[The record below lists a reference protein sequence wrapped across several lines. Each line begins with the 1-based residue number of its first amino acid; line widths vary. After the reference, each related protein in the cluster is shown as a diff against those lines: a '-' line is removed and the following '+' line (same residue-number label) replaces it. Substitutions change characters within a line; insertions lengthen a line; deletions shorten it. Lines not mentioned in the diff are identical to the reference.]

1 MYKNHEFIQILRE
14 LIDDDDEA
22 IKYLT
27 ELLRK
32 RGKKELF
39 YDLSDISYVLNK
51 IENHKFKVNVKD
63 VSKFVYAIKLCY
75 TIIMNQLY
83 LIDKLEYTT
92 SKAAKKEIGYL
103 TRFIGGR
110 ILKSNLLNRFKD
122 KDGELI
128 STIDLSDLLSD
139 KIKKYVS
146 KENNDKENND
156 KDKIDDIEKSMILIQ
171 LLSITSYDKKKD
183 IYFYNAKN
191 ITSELYFDPALFFVN
206 CLNLTYT
213 ATFFE
218 NEKYKE
224 FSVNKIEGSKKKFLV
239 QYSSNTNIVNYLETV
254 ARTVICNFQ
263 LYDFYIDF
271 LDLEYLPAKEKELRL
286 SEMYIKTKS
295 WLNKLDNDLEKQN
308 SVYFKNNQL
317 KISIKKVISFLDKM
331 IKLVKED
338 KIDLTDEIVIKKEK
352 TEENNT
358 L

>member
-1 MYKNHEFIQILRE
+1 MMMMKELKYIEKFKDYFLNNWCTNNLDYTSARILRKLYNEGSMYKNHEFIQILRE

-128 STIDLSDLLSD
+128 STIDLSDLLLG
-139 KIKKYVS
+139 
-146 KENNDKENND
+146 NH
-156 KDKIDDIEKSMILIQ
+156 
-171 LLSITSYDKKKD
+171 
-183 IYFYNAKN
+183 
-191 ITSELYFDPALFFVN
+191 
-206 CLNLTYT
+206 
-213 ATFFE
+213 
-218 NEKYKE
+218 
-224 FSVNKIEGSKKKFLV
+224 
-239 QYSSNTNIVNYLETV
+239 SS
-254 ARTVICNFQ
+254 
-263 LYDFYIDF
+263 
-271 LDLEYLPAKEKELRL
+271 
-286 SEMYIKTKS
+286 
-295 WLNKLDNDLEKQN
+295 
-308 SVYFKNNQL
+308 KNNGQQ
-317 KISIKKVISFLDKM
+317 IK
-331 IKLVKED
+331 
-338 KIDLTDEIVIKKEK
+338 
-352 TEENNT
+352 NN
-358 L
+358 LSVRCC